1 LTKSPEREMMSDW
14 RTTRDEAEIVGETET
29 GAMRPESDS
38 GGSEQRNKC
47 MKSLAICS
55 LLQVCRDRPKRNT
68 HRYQCVSLMFSFAL
82 FYLGGGVRGFRELFH
97 K

>member
-1 LTKSPEREMMSDW
+1 MADW
-14 RTTRDEAEIVGETET
+14 RTTRDEVEIVSETET
-29 GAMRPESDS
+29 GAMRIDRDS
-38 GGSEQRNKC
+38 GAGEQRNKC

-55 LLQVCRDRPKRNT
+55 LLQVCRDRPTRNT

-82 FYLGGGVRGFRELFH
+82 FYSGGSFRIFRELFH

>member
-1 LTKSPEREMMSDW
+1 MADW
-14 RTTRDEAEIVGETET
+14 MTTRAEVEIVGETET

-38 GGSEQRNKC
+38 GGSEQRKKC
-47 MKSLAICS
+47 MNSLAICS
-55 LLQVCRDRPKRNT
+55 LLQVCRDRPKSNT

-82 FYLGGGVRGFRELFH
+82 FYSGGSFRIFRELFH